1 MKFNSIDAMDTYIEK
16 LVRRKIQAF
25 YTDWKNYDRVEYM
38 AAKGSG
44 STMLL
49 MVRDTGSF
57 IYRID
62 DVNVENVIVNYYT
75 DYEAERH
82 DYYILDTKNLTVKK
96 VNEDYVRT
104 LAKRKVA

>member
-1 MKFNSIDAMDTYIEK
+1 MDTYIEK

-104 LAKRKVA
+104 LAKRKAA

>member
-104 LAKRKVA
+104 LAKRKAA

>member
-82 DYYILDTKNLTVKK
+82 DYYILDTKNLTIKK
-96 VNEDYVRT
+96 VSEDYVRT